1 MSSIN
6 EVYGSEYKEEA
17 LLEKAVYNM
26 KLYASNIA
34 HKQFSFRNE
43 TPDMWQ
49 GLNMKKEV
57 ASALGT
63 FVRQNNPNMRIIHLN
78 KMNSTDIAMLPY
90 LVKGPVEYF
99 IVVDMTPTKK
109 TQLYSLYI
117 TPTVME
123 PF

>member
-1 MSSIN
+1 MSNIN
-6 EVYGSEYKEEA
+6 EVYGTAFHEKA
-17 LLEKAVYNM
+17 ILEKAIYGV

-49 GLNMKKEV
+49 GHNMKREAIV
-57 ASALGT
+57 ALET
-63 FVRQNNPNMRIIHLN
+63 FVQQNNANMRIRHVDKTDSGALN
-78 KMNSTDIAMLPY
+78 MMPY
-90 LVKGPVEYF
+90 FIKGPVEYF
-99 IVVDMTPTKK
+99 VVIDMTPAEK
-109 TQLYSLYI
+109 TQVYSLYI

>member
-6 EVYGSEYKEEA
+6 EVYGSEYHEKSIM
-17 LLEKAVYNM
+17 EKAVYNM

-57 ASALGT
+57 LPALST
-63 FVRQNNPNMRIIHLN
+63 FVRQNNPNMRVIHLN
-78 KMNSTDIAMLPY
+78 KMNSADMAILPY

-99 IVVDMTPTKK
+99 IIVDMTPVEK